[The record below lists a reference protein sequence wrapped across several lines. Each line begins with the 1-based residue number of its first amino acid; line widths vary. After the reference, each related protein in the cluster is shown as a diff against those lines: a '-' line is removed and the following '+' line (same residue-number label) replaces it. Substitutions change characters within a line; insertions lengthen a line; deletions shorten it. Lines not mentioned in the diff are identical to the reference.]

1 MRISSL
7 RAGALAA
14 ALLTVAAIATPAV
27 AKPPSTPT
35 PGAAGIGDRLFLTLG
50 NGGYDAQHY
59 TLALRY
65 PTAERVQTVVGTLT
79 MDAVATQALSR
90 FNLDFDGDAVSAVT
104 VDGRPAAF
112 AVQGE
117 ELVITPAQAIRD
129 GKKFTATVSYTAGP
143 YLYTPDFEAEPFPI
157 GLLPFGWFTT
167 QDGSVTAGQ
176 PDRAHEIYP
185 VNDHTADKATYTF
198 LVDVPAGTTVAANGV
213 LASRRTSGGRTL
225 WRYEMEQPMA
235 SQVVQVA
242 VGQLDIV
249 QQGSFRN
256 VQLRDVVASAIA
268 DDPGVQTGLSH
279 TREHMEFMTS
289 LVGKYPFDVYG
300 VLAADELFA
309 YALETQTLSLHP
321 GFLVDEDPDGVP
333 AIDAEPILVHEL
345 AHQWFGDDLAP
356 AEWSDIWLSEGH
368 ATWYEALYADEKFG
382 VSMLERLETFYEL
395 GNQYR
400 ADFGPVAMPSHSDV
414 LNLFSDNVYNGGM
427 LVLYALYQ
435 RVGEKT
441 FYEIERKWAQR
452 NRGESVS
459 TEEFI
464 AHAAKVSHDRG
475 VVALLRDW
483 LYGTTI
489 PAMPGHPDWTAE
501 PATATAA
508 RASAARLSAR
518 RLENARLAKR

>member
-1 MRISSL
+1 MTISFR

-14 ALLTVAAIATPAV
+14 AVLVAAVAAAPAA

-59 TLALRY
+59 TLSLRY
-65 PTAERVQTVVGTLT
+65 PTAERVQTVVGALT

-90 FNLDFDGDAVSAVT
+90 FNLDFDGTAVSAVT
-104 VDGRPAAF
+104 VNGRPAAF
-112 AVQGE
+112 SVQGE
-117 ELVITPAQAIRD
+117 ELVITPAEAIRD
-129 GKKFTATVSYTAGP
+129 GKKFSATVSYTSGP
-143 YLYTPDFEAEPFPI
+143 YLYVPDFTNFPI
-157 GLLPFGWFTT
+157 GILPFGWFTT

-198 LVDVPAGTTVAANGV
+198 LIDVPEGTTAAANGV

-225 WRYEMEQPMA
+225 WRYEMRQPMA

-249 QQGSFRN
+249 PQGSFRN
-256 VQLRDVVASAIA
+256 VELRDVVASAIA
-268 DDPGVQTGLSH
+268 DDAGVQAGLSH

-300 VLAADELFA
+300 VLAADELFG

-321 GFLVDEDPDGVP
+321 GFLVDETQVAP
-333 AIDAEPILVHEL
+333 IDAEPILVHEL
-345 AHQWFGDDLAP
+345 AHQWFGDDVAP
-356 AEWSDIWLSEGH
+356 AEWSDVWLNEGH

-382 VSMLERLETFYEL
+382 VSMVDRLHDVYEL

-400 ADFGPVAMPSHSDV
+400 ADFGPVALPSSNDF
-414 LNLFSDNVYNGGM
+414 LDLFSDNVYNGGA

-435 RVGEKT
+435 RVGEKE

-452 NRGESVS
+452 NRGESV
-459 TEEFI
+459 TTDDFI
-464 AHAAKVSHDRG
+464 AHVVKVTHDRSL
-475 VVALLRDW
+475 APFLREW
-483 LYGTTI
+483 VYGTTI
-489 PAMPGHPDWTAE
+489 PPMPGHPDWV
-501 PATATAA
+501 AA
-508 RASAARLSAR
+508 PASAAAAAATASSATR
-518 RLENARLAKR
+518 AGARQLEAARLAKR